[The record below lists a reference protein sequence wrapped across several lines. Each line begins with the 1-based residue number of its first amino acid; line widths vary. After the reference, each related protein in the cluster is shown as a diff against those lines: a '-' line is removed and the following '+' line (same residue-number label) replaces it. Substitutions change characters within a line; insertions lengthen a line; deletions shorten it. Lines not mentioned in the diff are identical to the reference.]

1 VRALAL
7 VAVYNEERFIGSCL
21 DHLIAQGIDVYMIDN
36 GSADRTSEIAERY
49 VGRGL
54 VGLERLPRDE
64 VYSWR
69 PILER
74 KQELAANLDADWF
87 LHVDADEI
95 RPPPRP
101 GVALVKA
108 LAEVEA
114 DGYNAV
120 NFQEFTFVPTREAP
134 DHDHPRFQE
143 TMRWYYPFL
152 SRFPDQL
159 RAWKRQ
165 EAPVDLASSGG
176 HRVEFPGLR
185 MHPRSFPMRH
195 YLFLSVEH
203 AIRKYVERRFDE
215 AELVAGW
222 HRARAA
228 LQPGGVTLL
237 PESQLRVFT
246 SDHELDSSNPWP
258 RHPLLAGC

>member
-101 GVALVKA
+101 GVALVTA

-203 AIRKYVERRFDE
+203 AIRKYVERRYDE